1 MVLPFNTTEANSGRA
16 ATVAITAAVQPT
28 APSMAALLAPLE
40 TVRSRTLDF
49 SNPMAT
55 GTSPVDYEQF
65 VDFLLLGNKENYLV
79 RAERK
84 AILDSNT
91 VLAQLVSTSGT
102 GKSVVRDVDR
112 TNFELFV
119 RYLETKFIKFTSP
132 THTLEMLELATRYQC
147 RQLEIHCVKE
157 LDLNLQ
163 TEHVLEVYRAIWFYN
178 SIAPPKAAPQERT
191 PRRRCCPTGR
201 RKGDTET
208 GNGPVTPEEY
218 FTALLTNCLQLID
231 MAAEEVLTQDAMLS
245 LRFPELEMIVRRDAL
260 QLSSEAVL
268 VDLLARWSLE
278 DCKRKGVDPT
288 AENRRRALGALCYAP
303 RYLTMTRQ
311 EFDSAN
317 ERMELLDPV
326 ESQLVGELL
335 SSGNSKGARTR
346 LAGNAGGGGGG
357 DGAGNLTPEQQA
369 LVARFQAPRPAFP
382 MLPIHLSQRS
392 HPRNY
397 PKKMRKAAADAER
410 AERRKSDGL
419 LLNCISVFACIFG

>member
-1 MVLPFNTTEANSGRA
+1 MVLPFNTTEANSGRV
-16 ATVAITAAVQPT
+16 ATVATTAAVQPT
-28 APSMAALLAPLE
+28 APSMAALLAPPE
-40 TVRSRTLDF
+40 SARGGTTDF
-49 SNPMAT
+49 SNLMSN
-55 GTSPVDYEQF
+55 GVSGVDYEQF

-132 THTLEMLELATRYQC
+132 THTLEMLELATRFQC

-163 TEHVLEVYRAIWFYN
+163 VEHVLEVYRALWFYN
-178 SIAPPKAAPQERT
+178 SIAPPKATPQERT

-201 RKGDTET
+201 RKGDTDT
-208 GNGPVTPEEY
+208 VGGSGPVTPEEY
-218 FTALLTNCLQLID
+218 FAALLSNCLQLID

-245 LRFPELEMIVRRDAL
+245 LRFPELEMIVRREAL

-335 SSGNSKGARTR
+335 SSGNRGARTR
-346 LAGNAGGGGGG
+346 LAG
-357 DGAGNLTPEQQA
+357 GAGNLTPEQQA

-410 AERRKSDGL
+410 ADRRKSNGCCDGL